1 MSDPIFTHPSAPP
14 DSPAAGAAAI
24 PPPLPSAARAPA
36 PAVPSITPSGR
47 LCDPTVTHDQRTYA
61 ILMHAS
67 IVLLHVIFM
76 LSFIVPLAM
85 WLARRQQSR
94 FLDDH
99 GRETLNFHLTIALYG
114 IVSFALIPACGIGF
128 GFLVSTYILA
138 MVGGVK
144 ACVASSRAEYFRYPM
159 CIRFVT

>member
-1 MSDPIFTHPSAPP
+1 MSDPIFIHPPEPP
-14 DSPAAGAAAI
+14 ATQAVAI
-24 PPPLPSAARAPA
+24 PPPLPPLSRSATVASA
-36 PAVPSITPSGR
+36 PSITSSGR

-67 IVLLHVIFM
+67 IVLLHVIFV
-76 LSFIVPLAM
+76 LSFLVPLAM
-85 WLARRQQSR
+85 WLARRHQSR

-128 GFLVSTYILA
+128 GLLVSTYVLA
-138 MVGGVK
+138 MIGGVR

-159 CIRFVT
+159 CIRFVA